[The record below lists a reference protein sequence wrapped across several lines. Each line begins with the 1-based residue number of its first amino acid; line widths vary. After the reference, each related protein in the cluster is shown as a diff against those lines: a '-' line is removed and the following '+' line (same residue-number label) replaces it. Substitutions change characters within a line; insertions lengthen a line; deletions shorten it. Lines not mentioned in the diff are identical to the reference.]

1 MFQASPL
8 CFSITRSLRRE
19 EDNRGATPLSAF
31 LPVIHSGF
39 VPPLPPPLTD
49 TLPLQ
54 LPLHQ
59 PSSYRLCLLS
69 SFFGVS
75 LMFRPESLCHGLC
88 QLSIR
93 LCPSRLLTFIAP
105 LRPRVLFLAG
115 DMVDGLSLL
124 PAKPCNTSSHTS
136 AFPAPTNEY
145 GPTLQRCRSSTC
157 LPAKPPFLSL
167 PSSLPVL
174 SLVPALT
181 YSPSHSLPH
190 PTVL

>member
-19 EDNRGATPLSAF
+19 EGQPRSDASECIPPCHPQRVRPSAPF
-31 LPVIHSGF
+31 
-39 VPPLPPPLTD
+39 PLTD

-75 LMFRPESLCHGLC
+75 LMFRPESLCHGLR

-115 DMVDGLSLL
+115 DTVDGLSHL
-124 PAKPCNTSSHTS
+124 PAKPCHTPSSTP
-136 AFPAPTNEY
+136 APPAPTNEY
-145 GPTLQRCRSSTC
+145 GPTLQQCHSPC
-157 LPAKPPFLSL
+157 QAPPFFPSLSPYL
-167 PSSLPVL
+167 CFPSSLP
-174 SLVPALT
+174 
-181 YSPSHSLPH
+181 
-190 PTVL
+190 